1 MTTKLTIAATTL
13 PDGGTSDATFTDAQA
28 MALAQLVKRIGWSE
42 MRANAVNDAEAA
54 AMREAVLKVQ
64 RVLADVG
71 YAPR

>member
-1 MTTKLTIAATTL
+1 MTTMLTLAATL
-13 PDGGTSDATFTDAQA
+13 PDGGTSDASLTDAEA

-42 MRANAVNDAEAA
+42 MRSNAVDDVEAQS
-54 AMREAVLKVQ
+54 MREAISKVR